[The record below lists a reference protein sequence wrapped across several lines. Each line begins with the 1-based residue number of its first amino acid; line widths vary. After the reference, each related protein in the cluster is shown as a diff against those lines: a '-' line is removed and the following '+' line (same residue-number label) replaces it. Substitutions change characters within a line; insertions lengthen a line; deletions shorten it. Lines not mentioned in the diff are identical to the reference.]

1 MPNNPSSFISQN
13 LKLPYIAPAQA
24 QKHVTVN
31 EAFRR
36 LDAVVQLSVLDKDL
50 GAPPASPSEGARYI
64 IAAGA
69 TDDWTGVDANI
80 AAYQDGAWAFITP
93 LAGWVCYVVDEA
105 KNYQF
110 DGTNWVESGVNNG
123 DNATFAQLGVGG
135 ATADATNKFSINT
148 DAVLFNNNGAGIQ
161 AKLNKN
167 AVADTAS
174 FLFQT
179 GFSGRAEIGL
189 TGNDDFSFKV
199 SPDGSTFYDSFV
211 LDKDNGMAS
220 FYSGLETVVD
230 VGSSNV
236 INFKKGTSVKGYFGL
251 ASATNDHMYCE
262 ALGDARVLYNFSIGT
277 GSSIYWGVK
286 NHVIKFDDTGF
297 YPTTST
303 SNGTA
308 AKPWADMF
316 SVNPLTVT
324 SDERAKKDIVNFS
337 SMKPALFAQY
347 KKFADAVELVSFKWT
362 DGKRT
367 HYGAVAQQ
375 VRQAVIDAGLSPSDT
390 AFFVHTEVYEDIPVL
405 DKNGEQVL
413 EVRGGTD
420 LQKTLKTTRVKKLNP
435 DGTPYLKLGL
445 RAQELLV
452 VLFAVERRARL
463 NIERRLERQTRPYTL
478 ASLPLAR
485 AMTGAMIY
493 VSDESG
499 GAVMAFSDGTD
510 WRRVTDR
517 AIIA

>member
-1 MPNNPSSFISQN
+1 MSFISQN

-50 GAPPASPSEGARYI
+50 TTPPAAPNAGDRYI

-69 TDDWTGVDANI
+69 TDDWTGADAKI
-80 AAYQDGAWAFITP
+80 AAYQDGAWAIITP
-93 LAGWVCYVVDEA
+93 LAGWVCYVADEA

-110 DGTNWVESGVNNG
+110 DGTNWAESGVNNG
-123 DNATFAQLGVGG
+123 DNATFGQLGVGG
-135 ATADATNKFSINT
+135 AIADATNKLSINT

-161 AKLNKN
+161 TKLNKN
-167 AVADTAS
+167 IATDTAS

-199 SPDGSTFYDSFV
+199 SPDGSTFYNSFV

-220 FYSGLETVVD
+220 FYSGLETIVPD
-230 VGSSNV
+230 GSSNV

-251 ASATNDHMYCE
+251 ASATNDHVYCE
-262 ALGDARVLYNFSIGT
+262 ALGDARILYNFAVGT

-286 NHVIKFDDTGF
+286 NHVIKFDDSGL
-297 YPTTST
+297 YPNTST

-316 SVNPLTVT
+316 SVNPVTVT
-324 SDERAKKDIVNFS
+324 SDQRAKKDIVNFS

-347 KKFADAVELVSFKWT
+347 KKFADAVELASFKWA

-367 HYGAVAQQ
+367 HYGAIAQQ
-375 VRQAVIDAGLSPSDT
+375 VRQAVIDAGLSPDDT
-390 AFFVHTEVYEDIPVL
+390 AFFVHSEVYDDIPVL
-405 DKNGEQVL
+405 DKKGEQVL
-413 EVRGGTD
+413 DLRGTGDTG
-420 LQKTLKTTRVKKLNP
+420 LQEMPKTTRVKRLNA
-435 DGTPYLKLGL
+435 DGTPDLKFGL

-452 VLFAVERRARL
+452 VLFAVERQARL
-463 NIERRLERQTRPYTL
+463 NIERRLERKTRPYTL

-485 AMTGAMIY
+485 TMTGTMIY